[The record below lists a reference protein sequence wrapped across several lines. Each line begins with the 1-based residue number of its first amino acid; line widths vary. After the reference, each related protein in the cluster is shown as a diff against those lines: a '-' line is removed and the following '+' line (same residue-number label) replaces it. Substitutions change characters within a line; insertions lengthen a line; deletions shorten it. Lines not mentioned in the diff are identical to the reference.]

1 MKTEKLRD
9 HWVAELTPPPAAG
22 ADGAVREP
30 LLQAL
35 LRELGTAA
43 VPILR
48 PDPGHTWIFGRT
60 STSATSRWS
69 RRGTGRS
76 ETSRT

>member
-1 MKTEKLRD
+1 MNSSMNTEKLRD
-9 HWVAELTPPPAAG
+9 HWIAELTPPPAAG
-22 ADGAVREP
+22 AASEP

-43 VPILR
+43 IPITR
-48 PDPGHTWIFGRT
+48 NTRGSGRT
-60 STSATSRWS
+60 STLATSRWS
-69 RRGTGRS
+69 RRGTDRS